1 MVRYSVCMCNY
12 EMADTVR
19 RSVESILTQVG
30 DEFEVFVV
38 DGGSEDGSIDILESL
53 EQEYDNFRYEAREP
67 NQDRHLGADRQY
79 SLENASGE
87 YVLFDLDCDDEYAEG
102 IEDFVT
108 VYHQIEEDRE
118 RPFILKG
125 EAINMAPRSLMEK
138 IPFRNV
144 GMAEDKDLYRRALS
158 EDAIIFV
165 KHYPFWRNIGYDTA
179 ASKLSLLERWFR
191 VQVTFFRT
199 GITFPSYVTWLLWR
213 CRKYTDYKLKRPLAE
228 MAMLPFAYFVAS
240 CQSSFELPER
250 YTRMG
255 EQYAVRS
262 EYRKT
267 LDELE
272 EEFGFNIDRSALS
285 ERGRKIFYGEGIS
298 QTDTD
303 IPEIR
308 NAHIDTVGK

>member
-1 MVRYSVCMCNY
+1 MCNY
-12 EMADTVR
+12 EMADTLR
-19 RSVESILTQVG
+19 RSAESILTQTS

-38 DGGSEDGSIDILESL
+38 DGGSTDGSIDVLESL
-53 EQEYDNFRYEAREP
+53 ATEYDRFRYEARDSDP
-67 NQDRHLGADRQY
+67 DRHLGADRQY
-79 SLENASGE
+79 SIEHANGE

-108 VYHQIEEDRE
+108 VYHEIEDDRE

-125 EAINMAPRSLMEK
+125 EAINMAPKSLMEE

-144 GMAEDKDLYRRALS
+144 GMAEDKDLYRRALA

-179 ASKLSLLERWFR
+179 SSKRSLLERWFR

-228 MAMLPFAYFVAS
+228 LAILPIAYLAA
-240 CQSSFELPER
+240 CRQSSFELPESF
-250 YTRMG
+250 TQMG

-262 EYRKT
+262 KLRKP

-272 EEFGFNIDRSALS
+272 AKFGFDVDLSALS
-285 ERGRKIFYGEGIS
+285 ERGREIFYSDGIAELDS
-298 QTDTD
+298 DL
-303 IPEIR
+303 PEVR
-308 NAHIDTVGK
+308 NAHIDTIDG